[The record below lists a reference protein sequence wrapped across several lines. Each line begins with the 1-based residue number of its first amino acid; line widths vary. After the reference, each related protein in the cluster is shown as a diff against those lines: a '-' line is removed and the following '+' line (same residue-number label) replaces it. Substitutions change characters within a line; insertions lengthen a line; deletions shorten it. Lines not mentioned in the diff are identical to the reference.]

1 MADNTVEII
10 IKAAV
15 EKAGEKV
22 RSFTQKATQQ
32 FKRMGDFVRNLGKKL
47 FNLKSIA
54 IGALAGWGIKRV
66 VGEFERLSGVQEQA
80 EATLKQA
87 MVSMERYSEGA
98 FEAMKEHA
106 SALQKVTTFGDE
118 ATLAGMKFLMT
129 YKDITDDLMPRATKT
144 MLDLAALMGGDT
156 RQAANMLGK
165 ASMGLA
171 GELRRVGI
179 TIDEDVA
186 KAGDFAAILSEIEKQ
201 VGGQAEA
208 LATTDAGKI
217 QQFGNVWGDV
227 KEKIG
232 AAIAKIHAAISER
245 LKPLFESAD
254 QWLGN
259 FLDSGQWEQWANSI
273 SEWVSG
279 KAAAAFELIV
289 EKGRE
294 AYEWVSE
301 NGPKVKEFF
310 DSMAESAKGALPF
323 LGNLWKVIKFAY
335 DWTEKLFLAAG
346 KFWGN
351 IAGAIYVAT
360 ENIIHDVKRIISW
373 FARLK
378 DGISAKIKAV
388 VEFLGFGSTVKPL
401 TEKIREMQGKM
412 EAFTANVNALKPT
425 IKLDASQVTQAA
437 GGPSNMVGGHANL
450 GTTVLTGFAAKWM
463 QAHYV
468 QGRSRTG
475 LGAPAGPVIAGSMGP
490 GTTPFIFK
498 PMITQTFGFPPTR
511 EQAKQAA
518 LQLSGALAEE
528 IKYGRGELA
537 GALKELG

>member
-1 MADNTVEII
+1 VPDNTVEII

-22 RSFTQKATQQ
+22 RSFTEKAVQQ
-32 FKRMGDFVRNLGKKL
+32 FKRMGDFVRNIGKKL

-66 VGEFERLSGVQEQA
+66 VGEFERLAGVQEQA

-118 ATLAGMKFLMT
+118 ATLSGMKFLMT
-129 YKDITDDLMPRATKT
+129 YKDITDDLMPRASRA

-217 QQFGNVWGDV
+217 QRFGNVWGDI

-232 AAIAKIHAAISER
+232 AAISRIHADVAEK
-245 LKPLFESAD
+245 LLPYFEQAD
-254 QWLGN
+254 QWLAN
-259 FLDSGQWEQWANSI
+259 FLDSERWLEWARSASEAISGFVSVSITWFQDNWPIVLQSVENLITKVMSLKDVLLSGWNVLEEWGKRVKDVFKSLEPYLMRVSHGLEVIGARVNKYFGHELTAKIERNTSAFGRLSDAVNRFFGHKTGIVFDIKGRMSPVRPLSETIEIAKSKFAELHNAALAASTTVVMGSSAGGQAPSGVRTSVGLPTTSAQVARKLSFIERIRRHEAPGPAQIGTLQPVIVPLSLGISPTQEQAEVAAKAIGGVLAKEVKYGTGNF
-273 SEWVSG
+273 
-279 KAAAAFELIV
+279 AAA
-289 EKGRE
+289 
-294 AYEWVSE
+294 
-301 NGPKVKEFF
+301 
-310 DSMAESAKGALPF
+310 
-323 LGNLWKVIKFAY
+323 
-335 DWTEKLFLAAG
+335 
-346 KFWGN
+346 
-351 IAGAIYVAT
+351 
-360 ENIIHDVKRIISW
+360 
-373 FARLK
+373 LK
-378 DGISAKIKAV
+378 
-388 VEFLGFGSTVKPL
+388 
-401 TEKIREMQGKM
+401 
-412 EAFTANVNALKPT
+412 
-425 IKLDASQVTQAA
+425 
-437 GGPSNMVGGHANL
+437 
-450 GTTVLTGFAAKWM
+450 
-463 QAHYV
+463 
-468 QGRSRTG
+468 
-475 LGAPAGPVIAGSMGP
+475 SMG
-490 GTTPFIFK
+490 
-498 PMITQTFGFPPTR
+498 
-511 EQAKQAA
+511 
-518 LQLSGALAEE
+518 L
-528 IKYGRGELA
+528 
-537 GALKELG
+537 